1 MVVNVL
7 FSGPTVISWKKSDSS
22 GLNYNF
28 LATGNHLHSNDQ
40 RISLTEVNDQGST
53 LNIQVR
59 NLPYFQASTLNIQVR
74 NLPYFQATNLTIQVR
89 NLSYFQAS
97 TLTIH
102 VNNLSNLFPLFT
114 YFNFVNQESN
124 KCTVRFLHLPSSK

>member
-22 GLNYNF
+22 GLNYHF

-59 NLPYFQASTLNIQVR
+59 NLPFFRHQHYIQVRKLPNFQAS
-74 NLPYFQATNLTIQVR
+74 NLI
-89 NLSYFQAS
+89 
-97 TLTIH
+97 IH
-102 VNNLSNLFPLFT
+102 VSNFSNYPSLC
-114 YFNFVNQESN
+114 FNFVNQESN